1 MAKEILRKAGLP
13 IQSTYGLPKLERIQ
27 QTTCNTSY
35 NMKQRSQTRC
45 VNTIYCTLCEE
56 NVPEDFHHCFIRASS
71 EEQEEKLLDKSA
83 TWKNIYYDVETVQN
97 SYTDPTATDRRINF
111 LGKHQVNMILVLQPR
126 PLVHFHRSSSPLW
139 DRMVETQNR
148 WQNSAIKLFAD
159 LEINSFAISAS
170 AMWSSALIILLV
182 FFQGALGHFAN
193 PYLRRN
199 TFFKEDNDV
208 VIDAIKKNLDWEK
221 IRDNLRDFTKEPHV
235 AGTTANAKVAEKIAN
250 NWKAAGLED
259 VHFTE
264 YDVLLSYPNY
274 SNPNQVSI
282 LGTDGSEVYKSKGRS
297 PVVFP
302 DEQGAPGADI
312 QWVAYAG
319 NGAVTGDVVYCHH
332 GRHSDFDELKKRGID
347 LKGKIALLRYAFGFR
362 GDKVANAE
370 RAGAIGAILYSDPAE
385 VAKEGSDPAHVY
397 PSAEWMPSEAVQRGS
412 IMKLNGDPLSPLYPA
427 KKDLYGSR
435 TMDEAKRTLVLP
447 SIPVMP
453 LSYSDAWHILSRM
466 DGQGVPKEWQ
476 GGLNVTYKL
485 GPGLLNG
492 EKVKIDV
499 KSTLDKRAVRNV
511 IGSIR
516 GAEEP
521 DKYVILGNHF
531 DAWVYGSIDPNS
543 GTAILA
549 EVARTLVQTMKETK
563 WRPARTILFCSWDAE
578 EHGVIGSTEFVE
590 EFANILRDRAIV
602 YLNVDN
608 IHSNQSL
615 HVSTIPT
622 LYKAVYETAK
632 MVETPLEIEKTQG
645 RTSLYDTW
653 VHTFPGKRSYLPE
666 SPEMPAP
673 GGGSDHAAFLNFV
686 GVPVVDI
693 TYRNASWAEYPL
705 YHTLYE
711 TPFVNEHIFD
721 NHELNVHR
729 AVGAYWALLAK
740 TFADAPVL
748 PLNVSVFARAIWFDC
763 VQKLKKD
770 VLEAKEKFSEAADAA
785 KQVSFLI
792 HDAQRFINASDSFE
806 RMATFLS
813 TDSLAPPLRR
823 ASANARLMAV
833 DRCFVNPQGIPG
845 QPASRHVLYSI
856 SEKDSYAPSVLAA
869 IYNELDTM
877 VETEAREEREA
888 AGRRLAYQISIL
900 QYCIK
905 CAINTLAES
914 I

>member
-1 MAKEILRKAGLP
+1 MR
-13 IQSTYGLPKLERIQ
+13 
-27 QTTCNTSY
+27 
-35 NMKQRSQTRC
+35 
-45 VNTIYCTLCEE
+45 
-56 NVPEDFHHCFIRASS
+56 
-71 EEQEEKLLDKSA
+71 
-83 TWKNIYYDVETVQN
+83 
-97 SYTDPTATDRRINF
+97 
-111 LGKHQVNMILVLQPR
+111 
-126 PLVHFHRSSSPLW
+126 
-139 DRMVETQNR
+139 
-148 WQNSAIKLFAD
+148 
-159 LEINSFAISAS
+159 
-170 AMWSSALIILLV
+170 SALLILSLLLV
-182 FFQGALGHFAN
+182 GSFSHFAN
-193 PYLRRN
+193 PFLRRN
-199 TFFKEDNDV
+199 TLFNKEDNDA
-208 VIDAIKKNLDWEK
+208 VINAIKKNLNWEN

-235 AGTTANAKVAEKIAN
+235 SGTAANARVADKIAKK
-250 NWKAAGLED
+250 WKDAGLED

-274 SNPNQVSI
+274 STPNHMSI
-282 LGTDGSEVYKSKGRS
+282 LKADGSELYKSKGRS

-319 NGAVTGDVVYCHH
+319 DGAVTGDVVYCHH
-332 GRHSDFDELKKRGID
+332 GRHADFKELKKRGID
-347 LKGKIALLRYAFGFR
+347 VKGKIALLRYAFGFR
-362 GDKVANAE
+362 GDKVVNAE

-385 VAKEGSDPAHVY
+385 VAKDGMSSSHVY

-412 IMKLNGDPLSPLYPA
+412 IMKLNGDPLTPLYPA

-435 TMDEAKRTLVLP
+435 TTEDAKSILLLP
-447 SIPVMP
+447 TIPVMP

-466 DGQGVPKEWQ
+466 DGGDVPAEWQ

-485 GPGLLNG
+485 GPGLKNG

-499 KSTLDKRAVRNV
+499 KSTLEKRSIRNV
-511 IGSIR
+511 VGHIR

-549 EVARTLVQTMKETK
+549 EVARTMVQTMKETK
-563 WRPARTILFCSWDAE
+563 WRPSRTILFCNWDGE

-590 EFANILRDRAIV
+590 EYANILRDRAVV

-622 LYKAVYETAK
+622 LYQAAYEAAK
-632 MVETPLEIEKTQG
+632 LVDNPIEVEKTEG
-645 RTSLYDTW
+645 RKSLYDTW
-653 VHTFPGKRSYLPE
+653 VHYFPNKRSYLPE

-673 GGGSDHAAFLNFV
+673 GGGSDHAAFLNFI

-693 TYRNASWAEYPL
+693 TYRNVSWEEYPL

-721 NHELNVHR
+721 NKQLGVHR
-729 AVGAYWALLAK
+729 AVAEYWTLLAK
-740 TFADAPVL
+740 TFADAPML
-748 PLNVSVFARAIWFDC
+748 PLNVSVFSRAIWFDC

-770 VLEAKEKFSEAADAA
+770 INGAKEKFPDETRDAS
-785 KQVSFLI
+785 KQVSNLI
-792 HDAQRFINASDSFE
+792 EDAQRFIYVADAFQRTVQS
-806 RMATFLS
+806 LS
-813 TDSLAPPLRR
+813 TDSLASPLRR
-823 ASANARLMAV
+823 SSVNARLMAV

-869 IYNELDTM
+869 VYNELDSM
-877 VETEAREEREA
+877 LEETKPEERKA
-888 AGRRLAYQISIL
+888 AGRRLAFQISIV

-905 CAINTLAES
+905 CAVNTLAES